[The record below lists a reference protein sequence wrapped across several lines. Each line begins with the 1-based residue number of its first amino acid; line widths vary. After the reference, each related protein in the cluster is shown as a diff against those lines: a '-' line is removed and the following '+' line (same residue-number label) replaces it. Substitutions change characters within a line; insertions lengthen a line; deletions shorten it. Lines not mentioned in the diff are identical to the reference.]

1 MRRNI
6 SSSLAQQTG
15 SALVVAIFIITVMS
29 MMAAAMIKI
38 NASQAATT
46 TQEILG
52 ARAWFAAHSGIE
64 ISLNKLFP
72 IGDPNQMLAC
82 DEFLKFFPV
91 DPIEPPR
98 IIISLVDFDGCKVS
112 VECNE
117 FAANDN
123 AAIGAKRRIQ
133 LRSTG
138 RCGSGQYQV
147 ARQQQVWVKG
157 LAQ

>member
-1 MRRNI
+1 MYRNL
-6 SSSLAQQTG
+6 STSLRSQTG
-15 SALVVAIFIITVMS
+15 SALVVAIFIITVMA

-38 NASQAATT
+38 NASQAVTT

-52 ARAWFAAHSGIE
+52 TRAWFAAHSGIE
-64 ISLNKLFP
+64 ISLNTLFP
-72 IGDPNQMLAC
+72 IGDPNQMLTC
-82 DEFLKFFPV
+82 DVVPKQIL
-91 DPIEPPR
+91 
-98 IIISLVDFDGCKVS
+98 LVDFDGCS
-112 VECNE
+112 VTVKCDQFSGDSAET
-117 FAANDN
+117 
-123 AAIGAKRRIQ
+123 IRRIQ

>member
-1 MRRNI
+1 MYRNL
-6 SSSLAQQTG
+6 STSLRSQTG
-15 SALVVAIFIITVMS
+15 SALVVAIFIITVMA

-38 NASQAATT
+38 NASQAVTT

-52 ARAWFAAHSGIE
+52 TRAWFAAHSGIE

-82 DEFLKFFPV
+82 EAVAAEIP
-91 DPIEPPR
+91 
-98 IIISLVDFDGCKVS
+98 LVDFKGCRVT
-112 VECNE
+112 VECAE
-117 FAANDN
+117 FSGNSTETT
-123 AAIGAKRRIQ
+123 RRIQ

>member
-1 MRRNI
+1 MRRNY
-6 SSSLAQQTG
+6 SRSLLNQTG
-15 SALVVAIFIITVMS
+15 SALLVVIFIITVMA

-38 NASQAATT
+38 NTSQTVIT

-52 ARAWFAAHSGIE
+52 TRAWFAAHSGIE

-72 IGDPNQMLAC
+72 IGDPNQMLTC
-82 DEFLKFFPV
+82 DVIPKQIP
-91 DPIEPPR
+91 
-98 IIISLVDFDGCKVS
+98 LVDFDGCEVS

-117 FAANDN
+117 FADDS
-123 AAIGAKRRIQ
+123 AKATRRIQ

-157 LAQ
+157 LAE

>member
-1 MRRNI
+1 MRRNY
-6 SSSLAQQTG
+6 SSSLASQTG

-38 NASQAATT
+38 NASQAVTT

-52 ARAWFAAHSGIE
+52 TRAWFAAHSGIE

-72 IGDPNQMLAC
+72 IGDPNQMLTCEAI
-82 DEFLKFFPV
+82 PTQI
-91 DPIEPPR
+91 P
-98 IIISLVDFDGCKVS
+98 LVDFKGCRVTVTCDQFS
-112 VECNE
+112 
-117 FAANDN
+117 ANDN
-123 AAIGAKRRIQ
+123 TVVSADRRIK
-133 LRSTG
+133 LSSTG

-157 LAQ
+157 LQR

>member
-1 MRRNI
+1 MYRNL
-6 SSSLAQQTG
+6 STSLRSQTY
-15 SALVVAIFIITVMS
+15 SALVVAIFIITVMA

-38 NASQAATT
+38 NASQAVTT

-52 ARAWFAAHSGIE
+52 TRAWFAAHSGIE

-72 IGDPNQMLAC
+72 IGDPNQMLTC
-82 DEFLKFFPV
+82 DVVPKQIP
-91 DPIEPPR
+91 
-98 IIISLVDFDGCKVS
+98 LVDFDGCS
-112 VECNE
+112 VTVKCDQFSGDSAETT
-117 FAANDN
+117 
-123 AAIGAKRRIQ
+123 RRIQ

>member
-1 MRRNI
+1 MRRN
-6 SSSLAQQTG
+6 SAVSLRSQTG

-38 NASQAATT
+38 NASQTVTT

-52 ARAWFAAHSGIE
+52 TRAWFAAHSGIE

-72 IGDPNQMLAC
+72 IGDPNQMLTC
-82 DEFLKFFPV
+82 DV
-91 DPIEPPR
+91 
-98 IIISLVDFDGCKVS
+98 ISHQIPLVDFDDCKVS
-112 VECNE
+112 VECDE
-117 FAANDN
+117 FVANDD
-123 AAIGAKRRIQ
+123 AKRRIQ

-147 ARQQQVWVKG
+147 TRQQQVWVKG
-157 LAQ
+157 LVQ

>member
-1 MRRNI
+1 MRRNC
-6 SSSLAQQTG
+6 SRLAIKQTG
-15 SALVVAIFIITVMS
+15 SALVVVIFIITVMA

-46 TQEILG
+46 TQEIQG
-52 ARAWFAAHSGIE
+52 TRAWFAAHSGIE

-72 IGDPNQMLAC
+72 IGDPKQMLTCA
-82 DEFLKFFPV
+82 V
-91 DPIEPPR
+91 
-98 IIISLVDFDGCKVS
+98 ISKQIPLVDFDGCEVR

-117 FAANDN
+117 FAANDD
-123 AAIGAKRRIQ
+123 AVVGVERRIQ

>member
-1 MRRNI
+1 MRRN
-6 SSSLAQQTG
+6 SAVSLRSQTG

-38 NASQAATT
+38 NASQTVTT

-52 ARAWFAAHSGIE
+52 TRAWFAAHSGIE

-72 IGDPNQMLAC
+72 IGDPNQMLTC
-82 DEFLKFFPV
+82 DV
-91 DPIEPPR
+91 
-98 IIISLVDFDGCKVS
+98 ISHQIPLVDFDGCKVS
-112 VECNE
+112 VECDE
-117 FAANDN
+117 FVANDD
-123 AAIGAKRRIQ
+123 AAVDAKRRIQ

>member
-1 MRRNI
+1 MRRR
-6 SSSLAQQTG
+6 SSLASQTG

-38 NASQAATT
+38 NGSQAVTT

-52 ARAWFAAHSGIE
+52 TRAWFAAHSGIE

-72 IGDPNQMLAC
+72 IGDPLQMLTC
-82 DEFLKFFPV
+82 KDIPTQ
-91 DPIEPPR
+91 
-98 IIISLVDFDGCKVS
+98 ISLVDFNGCSVTIECKQHS
-112 VECNE
+112 VEPM
-117 FAANDN
+117 
-123 AAIGAKRRIQ
+123 RRIQ
-133 LRSTG
+133 LRSIG
-138 RCGSGQYQV
+138 RCGNGQYQV